1 MAKKSKRSSAKAH
14 KAPRK
19 TTHALATII
28 KAELAKPVI
37 PGEILFAAGDIEAF
51 KGRQI
56 KDLTVTNTADR
67 PIQVGSH
74 CHFFEVNR
82 GLVFDREQAFGFK
95 LCIPAGTAARFEPGE
110 EKRVTLVA
118 LAGKRSVH
126 GINGLTDG
134 SLDDTNVR
142 QQALARAAELGFV
155 TSSPNPISL
164 RGGEGLARGRRSAR
178 P

>member
-1 MAKKSKRSSAKAH
+1 MAKKTKRSPAKAH
-14 KAPRK
+14 KAPQK
-19 TTHALATII
+19 QKNSLAATI
-28 KAELAKPVI
+28 KAELARPVI

-51 KGRQI
+51 KGRQT

-82 GLVFDREQAFGFK
+82 GLTFDREQAFGFR

-118 LAGKRSVH
+118 LAGKRIVH
-126 GINGLTDG
+126 GINGLTNG
-134 SLDDTNVR
+134 SLDDAQTKA
-142 QQALARAAELGFV
+142 QAMARAAEQGFIV
-155 TSSPNPISL
+155 T
-164 RGGEGLARGRRSAR
+164 R
-178 P
+178 

>member
-1 MAKKSKRSSAKAH
+1 MPKIKRRAGSKASKKNGSS
-14 KAPRK
+14 
-19 TTHALATII
+19 LAATI
-28 KAELAKPVI
+28 KAELARPVI

-51 KGRQI
+51 KNRPT
-56 KDLTVTNTADR
+56 KELSVRNSADR

-82 GLVFDREQAFGFK
+82 GLVFDREQAFGFR

-134 SLDDTNVR
+134 SLDDAQVKA
-142 QQALARAAELGFV
+142 QALGRAAEGGF
-155 TSSPNPISL
+155 I
-164 RGGEGLARGRRSAR
+164 RKGGGR
-178 P
+178 

>member
-1 MAKKSKRSSAKAH
+1 VEDDMLKTKKRAPAKAAKKQGGS
-14 KAPRK
+14 
-19 TTHALATII
+19 LAATI
-28 KAELAKPVI
+28 KAELARPVI
-37 PGEILFAAGDIEAF
+37 PGEIIFAAGDIEAF
-51 KGRQI
+51 KNRAT
-56 KDLTVTNTADR
+56 KELTVKNTADR

-82 GLVFDREQAFGFK
+82 GLSFDREQAFGFR

-134 SLDDTNVR
+134 SLDDAQTKA
-142 QQALARAAELGFV
+142 QAMARAAERGFIV
-155 TSSPNPISL
+155 K
-164 RGGEGLARGRRSAR
+164 R
-178 P
+178 